1 MFLKWDTSASY
12 DSIDTYC
19 YWFDDDVS
27 STVRLPL
34 AQGISSINASAL
46 SDGLHVLRSR
56 VEGRHTSP
64 VVTRMFLKWVKGIT
78 RYEYLINN
86 DEATLQRVT
95 LPQASSVLQVA
106 EDLEI
111 PTYGFRP
118 GYFYFDVEDNS
129 PRAYAMNDLTL
140 RFYNVQGR
148 TADTTLVYVDT
159 RVGGRISVTTT
170 LQLGTPAEADAPAT
184 NGINWYTLHAT
195 ESDSLV
201 VASDQPCTLQVFGPD
216 GQELGTA
223 SEATALSVMPTANG
237 NYYIAAHSLTDTTAS
252 SITITALYADYPYL
266 TETITVFSSPSF
278 TATLNAN
285 SGTAQ
290 YINNYYRLGGGGS
303 LTLTGKSNVNNIVS
317 VKMNLQDPA
326 RSGSDM
332 TASLGTV
339 FGDSIADV
347 NATSLTITA
356 NGSWPQLWLSSL
368 TVTYEGTA
376 PTGTYAI
383 RLPQYMTHGTVTC
396 DKDWADEG
404 DVVTLTATADADCHL
419 THLYANR
426 GAVTL
431 TPSTTAA
438 YQYTFTMP
446 AEDVTI
452 GALFAEGG
460 ITTGVLLNVP
470 EDDGTATTGKIP
482 VYNLQGQRLRQ
493 LHPGI
498 NIVGGKKVVSK

>member
-129 PRAYAMNDLTL
+129 AYAMNELTL
-140 RFYNVQGR
+140 RFYNAQGR

-159 RVGGRISVTTT
+159 RVGGRISVTAA
-170 LQLGTPAEADAPAT
+170 LRPGTPAEAATPAAD
-184 NGINWYTLHAT
+184 GINWYTLRAT
-195 ESDSLV
+195 EDDSIHV
-201 VASDQPCTLQVFGPD
+201 TTDQPCTLQVFGPD

-223 SEATALSVMPTANG
+223 ADATALSVMPSASG
-237 NYYIAAHSLTDTTAS
+237 DYYIAAHSLTDATAGN
-252 SITITALYADYPYL
+252 ITVTARYSEYIYR
-266 TETITVFSSPSF
+266 TETVTAFSSPSF
-278 TATLNAN
+278 TATLTPNG
-285 SGTAQ
+285 GTAQ
-290 YINNYYRLGGGGS
+290 YLSSSYYRLGGGGS
-303 LTLTGKSNVNNIVS
+303 LTLRGKRNVENIVS

-326 RSGSDM
+326 RSGSNV
-332 TASLGTV
+332 TASSGTV
-339 FGDSIADV
+339 IGDSIADV

-368 TVTYEGTA
+368 TVTYEGTEPA
-376 PTGTYAI
+376 GTYAI
-383 RLPQYMTHGTVTC
+383 RLPQYMAYGTVTS
-396 DKDWADEG
+396 DTDWADEG

-431 TPSTTAA
+431 TPSATSAD
-438 YQYTFTMP
+438 QYTFTMP
-446 AEDVTI
+446 AEDVTV
-452 GALFAEGG
+452 GAVFAEGG

-470 EDDGTATTGKIP
+470 EDSETADETP
-482 VYNLQGQRLRQ
+482 VYNLQGQRLRR
-493 LHPGI
+493 LRPGI
-498 NIVGGKKVVSK
+498 NIVAGKKVIGK